1 MFDTQ
6 KNPRSSNPNAPEI
19 SHRMYLAEKEYFT
32 GSIITSI
39 LYGKRR
45 APHPRAHLSVLTW
58 SVRLF

>member
-6 KNPRSSNPNAPEI
+6 EKLRSSNPNAPKI
-19 SHRMYLAEKEYFT
+19 SHRLYLAEKEYFT

-45 APHPRAHLSVLTW
+45 APHLRAYLFLLTW